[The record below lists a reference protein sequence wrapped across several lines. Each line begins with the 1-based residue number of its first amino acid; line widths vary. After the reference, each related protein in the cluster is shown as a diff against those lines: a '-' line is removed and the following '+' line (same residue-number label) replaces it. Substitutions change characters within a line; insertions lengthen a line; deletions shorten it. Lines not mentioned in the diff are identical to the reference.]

1 MLIGLLTKLKNNK
14 VTLLIFLSIFIIKIG
29 YLIFILNFSFA
40 SNYTLASFKGDGVDY
55 LGTSLNFIN
64 NGEYKSTFNDG
75 VTEYVYRMPGM
86 ATILVPLLYLFSF
99 SVAVKM
105 FVLFQVLLLSIA
117 NTCLFMYLKNKCKY
131 KLINVALFLF
141 LSIGTYLNQ
150 FSSIILSETIAI
162 SLFIIIICYLLQ
174 IKEFKVTP
182 FFFVICLLYTWLFFL
197 RPFMIVFLP
206 LICIKITDF
215 ES

>member
-117 NTCLFMYLKNKCKY
+117 NTCLMIRAAKHAACVL
-131 KLINVALFLF
+131 
-141 LSIGTYLNQ
+141 LSTWYAFIGV
-150 FSSIILSETIAI
+150 SICAPVCVYIPMKIQDS
-162 SLFIIIICYLLQ
+162 C
-174 IKEFKVTP
+174 
-182 FFFVICLLYTWLFFL
+182 FL
-197 RPFMIVFLP
+197 RRWYST
-206 LICIKITDF
+206 ICTVVQHCIIWYGRI
-215 ES
+215 